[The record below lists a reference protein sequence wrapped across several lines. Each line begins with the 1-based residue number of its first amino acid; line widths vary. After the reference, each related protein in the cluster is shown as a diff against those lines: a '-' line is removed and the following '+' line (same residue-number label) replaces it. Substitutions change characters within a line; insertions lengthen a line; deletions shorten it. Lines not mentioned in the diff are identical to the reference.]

1 MALDSKEILNGSK
14 DAGES
19 LSLARTLESSHP
31 PFTLPSSLLEDL
43 GSVVLMW
50 KLQRLKPQHR

>member
-1 MALDSKEILNGSK
+1 MALDSEEILNGSG
-14 DAGES
+14 DVGES
-19 LSLARTLESSHP
+19 LSLARTLESSHL
-31 PFTLPSSLLEDL
+31 PFTSPSSPVENL